1 MLALC
6 RTSRPAARLRLARIT
21 AGAHRDVAPARLGD
35 FPTLRVVAHRAHSSD
50 TSASRAD
57 PPPEPSGSEL
67 VDSVNHALHRYP
79 MTTALVYL
87 YHNAFYAGCAF
98 GALWLLG
105 IDAPSELGLAFALNS
120 LTRRLRMPIIAAAAA
135 GVVKLKPQYGK
146 LQLSKLMMAPFA
158 SLKQIAESGGSA
170 DAGGQAPGTAP
181 SPSMLGRLGRW
192 AVGEQPQ
199 QQPVKPV
206 ATPTVAATDAAGA
219 ARPGAASELSDVTP
233 FQRRIA
239 QGVIGGVNLLNMGGL
254 LDRYGLAYI
263 LCGRAIASANI
274 IGVACAL
281 RYGVDVDG
289 LIAQYSGVAAAAV
302 QPYWE
307 PVQAAWSS
315 LPLVGGGTAPV
326 AEVDAEGGTAAAA
339 GAGVATLAAGWMSRW
354 AVGCLAINAA
364 YPFVL
369 RVGVAGVAERLG
381 PLADR
386 LSAWLKEAEAAEAA
400 GQQAAAQSL
409 LPRAQPSAPQQ
420 ASG

>member
-1 MLALC
+1 
-6 RTSRPAARLRLARIT
+6 
-21 AGAHRDVAPARLGD
+21 
-35 FPTLRVVAHRAHSSD
+35 
-50 TSASRAD
+50 
-57 PPPEPSGSEL
+57 
-67 VDSVNHALHRYP
+67 

-120 LTRRLRMPIIAAAAA
+120 MTRRLRMPIIAAAAA

-170 DAGGQAPGTAP
+170 DAAGQARGTAP

-192 AVGEQPQ
+192 TVGEEP
-199 QQPVKPV
+199 QPVKTAAAPTPAADTAG
-206 ATPTVAATDAAGA
+206 ATP
-219 ARPGAASELSDVTP
+219 PGAVPELSDVTP

-274 IGVACAL
+274 LGVACAL

-289 LIAQYSGVAAAAV
+289 LIAQYSGVVAAAA

-315 LPLVGGGTAPV
+315 LPLVGGGTAP
-326 AEVDAEGGTAAAA
+326 AAATDADDAAPAPA

-386 LSAWLKEAEAAEAA
+386 FSAWLKEAEAAEAA
-400 GQQAAAQSL
+400 GQQAAAQGL
-409 LPRAQPSAPQQ
+409 LPRGQGPAPQQ

>member
-1 MLALC
+1 MA
-6 RTSRPAARLRLARIT
+6 
-21 AGAHRDVAPARLGD
+21 
-35 FPTLRVVAHRAHSSD
+35 
-50 TSASRAD
+50 
-57 PPPEPSGSEL
+57 
-67 VDSVNHALHRYP
+67 
-79 MTTALVYL
+79 TALVYL

-105 IDAPSELGLAFALNS
+105 IDAPAELGLAFALNS

-170 DAGGQAPGTAP
+170 DAPGQTPGTAI
-181 SPSMLGRLGRW
+181 SPSMLARLGRW
-192 AVGEQPQ
+192 AAGEQPQ
-199 QQPVKPV
+199 PHPIK
-206 ATPTVAATDAAGA
+206 AVAAPTPPADAAGA
-219 ARPGAASELSDVTP
+219 GQPGGASELSDVTP

-274 IGVACAL
+274 VGVAWAL

-315 LPLVGGGTAPV
+315 LPLVGGGAAPA
-326 AEVDAEGGTAAAA
+326 AEADAEGAAAA
-339 GAGVATLAAGWMSRW
+339 GAGVATVAAGWMSRW

-386 LSAWLKEAEAAEAA
+386 FSAWLKEAEAAEAA
-400 GQQAAAQSL
+400 GKQAAVESL
-409 LPRAQPSAPQQ
+409 LPRTQPSATQQ